1 MGGDWDV
8 SNWGVQLFLAPED
21 GWQKYCIPSK
31 DLVSVYT
38 SEKDM
43 VRQDANIV
51 FWDNPDWADEN
62 WDPCQDPNVKV
73 PFNYKEKHPDGWN
86 SGDHPV
92 LLRLADIILLKAE
105 AQNETSDIS
114 GALTSLNLVRKRAGL
129 VNQTATTNEDL
140 RAKILKERRLELA
153 FEGHRFDDLV
163 RLGIFVSTMNG
174 LNDYK
179 FTCGDGKQSAP
190 IKINYNATNEKI
202 LCPIPQ
208 RERDTNPNLTQN
220 PGYN

>member
-1 MGGDWDV
+1 
-8 SNWGVQLFLAPED
+8 
-21 GWQKYCIPSK
+21 
-31 DLVSVYT
+31 
-38 SEKDM
+38 
-43 VRQDANIV
+43 
-51 FWDNPDWADEN
+51 
-62 WDPCQDPNVKV
+62 
-73 PFNYKEKHPDGWN
+73 
-86 SGDHPV
+86 

-105 AQNETSDIS
+105 AQNETGDIP
-114 GALTSLNLVRKRAGL
+114 GALASVNLVRKRAGL
-129 VNQTATTNEDL
+129 VNQTATTKEDL

-190 IKINYNATNEKI
+190 IKINYNATTEKI